1 MAPERRRRK
10 GKNLPSRFTNKVK
23 PDLGIGD
30 AATDPNLIA
39 AVRQAEQRAASIAVA
54 KSAAGQNG
62 FRERAIAR

>member
-1 MAPERRRRK
+1 MVSNFSIGNANLAPERRRRK

-39 AVRQAEQRAASIAVA
+39 AVRQA
-54 KSAAGQNG
+54 
-62 FRERAIAR
+62 